1 MERRQKMEEI
11 IVGVLVVLGGLF
23 LAVLALLWLLSLL
36 FPRTRAGERRE
47 EMLFAP
53 GYSEFARPRHQPV
66 SLPQMLFGALLVW
79 FFSDE

>member
-1 MERRQKMEEI
+1 MEEI

-23 LAVLALLWLLSLL
+23 LMALALLWFLSLL
-36 FPRTRAGERRE
+36 FPRTRAEERSGEI
-47 EMLFAP
+47 LFAP
-53 GYSEFARPRHQPV
+53 GYNEFARPRQQPV